1 MLVSGV
7 PSMHICL
14 DFMPE
19 LLSQPDLEKQIFA
32 AELASHLALQFPIPR
47 CYSTGRLVINTLTT
61 LLGGRTS
68 TVEWCMCHVETGG
81 MSRQLYFVVVE
92 PP

>member
-1 MLVSGV
+1 MLVAGV

-61 LLGGRTS
+61 LLEGGSARQTAS
-68 TVEWCMCHVETGG
+68 RGPVGDSGPEAGHGATGEV
-81 MSRQLYFVVVE
+81 LW
-92 PP
+92 